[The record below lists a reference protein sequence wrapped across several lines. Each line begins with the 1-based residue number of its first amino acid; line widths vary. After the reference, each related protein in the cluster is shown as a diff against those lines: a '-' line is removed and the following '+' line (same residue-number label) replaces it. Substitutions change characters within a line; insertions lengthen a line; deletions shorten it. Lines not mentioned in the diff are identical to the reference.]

1 MAVAVELPVAPVGPL
16 KEAVAVAPAE
26 GPSPVETPVQTQQT
40 EPAVQARSEP
50 VLVPA
55 SQDRQEMEE
64 AEEGDP
70 VPEPQVETAEQEEAI
85 VLLGAMGKPEIT
97 SETEVEAPALAQVQ
111 EVIMVAEAL
120 DLPGE

>member
-1 MAVAVELPVAPVGPL
+1 MAVAVAVELPVAPVGPL
-16 KEAVAVAPAE
+16 KEAVAVAPAVAS
-26 GPSPVETPVQTQQT
+26 SPMETPVQTQQT

-55 SQDRQEMEE
+55 SRDRQEMEE
-64 AEEGDP
+64 AEEGDL

-97 SETEVEAPALAQVQ
+97 
-111 EVIMVAEAL
+111 
-120 DLPGE
+120 